1 MLQKLI
7 RFNPFNE
14 TAHVLKACRII
25 LSKKIQDVKRRLKK
39 STFSTIEFPSLG
51 INLFSFVH
59 LQVWFNDALQ
69 LFVGRNVFF
78 SASKAHNLEFN
89 LNFGKSCDVEK
100 LVRVI
105 RCKKKNGVFDISSHK
120 IIHYRSL
127 VIKTNFPPVQVV
139 QFDITVLKSI
149 QIFWN

>member
-105 RCKKKNGVFDISSHK
+105 RCKKKTVFLTSVPIKLYITGVWSSK
-120 IIHYRSL
+120 RI
-127 VIKTNFPPVQVV
+127 FPQSKLFNLTS
-139 QFDITVLKSI
+139 QS
-149 QIFWN
+149 